1 MYSSATPG
9 GYGHR
14 LAVLEIGK
22 SLPRETPDSPKAEIA
37 NAVNAENKANPQ
49 MAAPA
54 HGVSGPFAYHL
65 QYTTARLPR
74 HIPVGGR
81 HLTAPI
87 RVVPASNRRSR
98 LAGPDELRQRRHRS
112 VRGVPA
118 SAAGA
123 TGARPDSEVRCS
135 TIPSS
140 SFETAASPREDAVF
154 HKQFGREPSSSTS
167 VPAPGS
173 LQSFNRAPMRFARS
187 LTPGNRECLG
197 RAGAGPAAVSPHRPS
212 PAFG

>member
-1 MYSSATPG
+1 
-9 GYGHR
+9 
-14 LAVLEIGK
+14 
-22 SLPRETPDSPKAEIA
+22 
-37 NAVNAENKANPQ
+37 

-54 HGVSGPFAYHL
+54 AHRSGIICNIL
-65 QYTTARLPR
+65 RLAPPR
-74 HIPVGGR
+74 IPVGDRADRTNSRCAGQQ
-81 HLTAPI
+81 
-87 RVVPASNRRSR
+87 PARLLAVRSR
-98 LAGPDELRQRRHRS
+98 LAGPDELPQRRHRS

-167 VPAPGS
+167 VAAPGS

-197 RAGAGPAAVSPHRPS
+197 RAGTGPAAVSPHRPS